1 MAMNKMFGLA
11 ALLGLSLT
19 VSGGLMAQGADAPK
33 PQPADTPKA
42 ADDKPDTA
50 AAEAVGVTY
59 HITIGGIT

>member
-19 VSGGLMAQGADAPK
+19 VSGGLMAQGTDTPPA
-33 PQPADTPKA
+33 QPAPKA
-42 ADDKPDTA
+42 ADDKPDTG